1 MKSTP
6 GVDISTGSL
15 GQGISA
21 ACGMALSAKLRKEDY
36 RTYAILGDGE
46 IEEGQVWEA
55 MMFAAHYKLDNFC
68 AIIDN
73 NGLQI
78 DGAVA
83 DVMSP
88 YPIDEKLKAFGFE
101 VAVVDGH
108 DFEQLEAAFAQAKAT
123 KGKPFAILMKTVKG
137 KGVSYMENQA
147 GWHGKAPNDEEYAIA
162 MTELKAQLAEVE
174 AM

>member
-1 MKSTP
+1 
-6 GVDISTGSL
+6 
-15 GQGISA
+15 
-21 ACGMALSAKLRKEDY
+21 
-36 RTYAILGDGE
+36 
-46 IEEGQVWEA
+46 
-55 MMFAAHYKLDNFC
+55 MFAAHYKLDNFC

-88 YPIDEKLKAFGFE
+88 YPIDEKLKAFGFD

-108 DFEQLEAAFAQAKAT
+108 DFEQLESAFAQAKAT
-123 KGKPFAILMKTVKG
+123 KGKPFAIIMKTVKG
-137 KGVSYMENQA
+137 KGVSFMENNA
-147 GWHGKAPNDEEYAIA
+147 GWHGKAPNDEEYAQA
-162 MTELKAQLAEVE
+162 MAELKAQLAEVE